1 MPDQTMHDLR
11 GALAGQRMARDA
23 LFDRLRPRLVLW
35 SASRMS
41 PALRAKFEPE
51 DVAQEILLAMHRSLD
66 RFEGENE
73 RAFKAWLFTVA
84 ENRIRDLV
92 DSANALKRQIPEPRT
107 IVQTSP
113 SMGAARNE
121 MAQKLRAAILLL
133 PDDYRRVIQLRRFEE
148 LDTEEV
154 GARMD
159 RTPNAVRI
167 LYFRAISALR
177 EEIDKFPEMP
187 AGGSRLDDTV

>member
-1 MPDQTMHDLR
+1 MDQTIQDVAAAR
-11 GALAGQRMARDA
+11 AGKTAARDA

-35 SASRMS
+35 AASRMS
-41 PALRAKFEPE
+41 AALRAKYEPE
-51 DVAQEILLAMHRSLD
+51 DVAQEVLLAMHRSLD
-66 RFEGENE
+66 RFEGDSD

-92 DSANALKRQIPEPRT
+92 DSANALKRRTPEPRT
-107 IVQTSP
+107 VMQTSP

-121 MAQKLRAAILLL
+121 MTEKLREAILRL

-148 LDTEEV
+148 LDTGEV
-154 GARMD
+154 GRRME
-159 RTPNAVRI
+159 RSANAVRI

-177 EEIDKFPEMP
+177 EEMDRIPEMP
-187 AGGSRLDDTV
+187 PPDSRFDQTL